1 MLSLANIPHFQYV
14 DWSFDGFPALLYEYI
29 MQRTHTC
36 GELNEKNLDEIV
48 TLCGWVHTR
57 RDHGGLIFVD
67 LWDKYGLTQVVLNP
81 QIDHL
86 AHQEAHSLRGNF
98 VISVRGKVRTRP
110 EDMVNPKLKTGTIE
124 VFVEELE
131 ILNPSKTPPFSGW

>member
-1 MLSLANIPHFQYV
+1 
-14 DWSFDGFPALLYEYI
+14 

-36 GELNEKNLDEIV
+36 GELTEKNIDEVV

-67 LWDKYGLTQVVLNP
+67 LWDKYGLTQIVLNP
-81 QIDHL
+81 QIDQL

-98 VISVRGKVRTRP
+98 VISVLGKVRTRP
-110 EDMVNPKLKTGTIE
+110 EDMVNPKLNTGSVE
-124 VFVEELE
+124 VFVEALE
-131 ILNPSKTPPFSGW
+131 ILNPSKNSCPVSIINLLKRSEPSNPS

>member
-1 MLSLANIPHFQYV
+1 
-14 DWSFDGFPALLYEYI
+14 

-36 GELNEKNLDEIV
+36 GELTEKNIDEVV

-67 LWDKYGLTQVVLNP
+67 LWDKYGLTQIVLNP
-81 QIDHL
+81 QIDQL

-98 VISVRGKVRTRP
+98 VISVSLAFFFIEHRISHVYIGRTF
-110 EDMVNPKLKTGTIE
+110 N
-124 VFVEELE
+124 
-131 ILNPSKTPPFSGW
+131 W